1 MVDLIIILVIILCG
15 LIGLKRGFTK
25 ELVCFL
31 GFFLVIILSF
41 ILKNPVS
48 SFFYEHLPF
57 FKFSG
62 LFKGITSINILLY
75 EVLAFLVV
83 VSILLIILRVIIFAT
98 SVFEKLLKLTI
109 ILGLPSKI
117 LGCIIGLIEGVVW
130 CFIILYIVSLPL
142 FNIKQINNSKLKDEI
157 LTKTPV
163 LTNITKDTVK
173 SFEEFEKLKDDYKNK
188 KISNNKFD
196 LETMDVLL
204 KYKII
209 NIDSLEKLVKNKK
222 INIKNINKVINKY
235 KEA

>member
-117 LGCIIGLIEGVVW
+117 LGCIIGLIEGIVW